1 VKKIIL
7 CTLIIILTH
16 QVQAEETK
24 GSIAFTQIFYG
35 DSGNYKT
42 SASHPALVFNY
53 NFSPKLNAS
62 LEWDRTWNM
71 YDYTDEENQQNN
83 ASSIPELTVN
93 YNNGKIAGSDI
104 NWSSSLL
111 IKNEDSFNDNNQ
123 LYTMLQTNFDFSNY
137 IPKSEFIEATQF
149 SLAPLYIYGS
159 NVQGPT
165 GHSNTAGISLL
176 TNWNLPANFSFTMN
190 AYAFREWY
198 QGSFI
203 INNPNKSFK
212 NSNYFM
218 VLAYLNYSN
227 QLIKFNEKTNLNFNF
242 IGGFD
247 PWISSNKNAAWDPF
261 LVGNEMYEWLSP
273 TVMNGSYKKTYS
285 LFALPQ
291 LNLSYQYDKS
301 LSFSMFM
308 QAKYSNQVW
317 GDTEKNWRLQPQ
329 GGFNI
334 TYNF

>member
-1 VKKIIL
+1 MVL
-7 CTLIIILTH
+7 MN
-16 QVQAEETK
+16 QVHAQETK
-24 GSIAFTQIFYG
+24 GSIEFTQTFYG
-35 DSGNYKT
+35 NSGKYKT
-42 SASHPALVFNY
+42 AASHPSIVFNY

-71 YDYTDEENQQNN
+71 YNFKGEENQQNN
-83 ASSIPELTVN
+83 ASSIPEVTIN
-93 YNNGKIAGSDI
+93 YNNGKIFDTDI

-123 LYTMLQTNFDFSNY
+123 LYTMIQTDLDFSNY
-137 IPKSEFIEATQF
+137 IPKSDYVKATQF
-149 SLAPLYIYGS
+149 SFAPLYIYGS

-176 TNWNLPANFSFTMN
+176 TNWSLPANFSFTLN

-203 INNPNKSFK
+203 ISNSNESFNNA
-212 NSNYFM
+212 NYFM
-218 VLAYLNYSN
+218 ILAYLNYN
-227 QLIKFNEKTNLNFNF
+227 TQLYKFNDQANLNFNF

-247 PWISSNKNAAWDPF
+247 PWISSNKKAAWDPF
-261 LVGNEMYEWLSP
+261 LVGEEMYEWLSP
-273 TVMNGSYKKTYS
+273 TVMNGNYKKTYS

-291 LNLSYQYDKS
+291 INLSYQYDKF
-301 LSFSMFM
+301 LSFSIFM

-334 TYNF
+334 TYSF